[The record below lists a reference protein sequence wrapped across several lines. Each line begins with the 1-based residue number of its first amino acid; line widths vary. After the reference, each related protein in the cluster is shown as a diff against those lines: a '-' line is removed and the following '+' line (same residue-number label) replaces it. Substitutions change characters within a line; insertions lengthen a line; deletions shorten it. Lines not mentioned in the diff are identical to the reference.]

1 MDTSQIPAPNGQP
14 ESDRATA
21 EMFYQFAGQ
30 AYGSIGYE
38 NKTAAEL
45 ADRSAGELLADAQL
59 SMLQAIYHELRH
71 GHDLAAA
78 QTAALAEH
86 SAALSDHADQMARLG
101 SDLRGHGDA
110 LDRHR

>member
-1 MDTSQIPAPNGQP
+1 
-14 ESDRATA
+14 
-21 EMFYQFAGQ
+21 MFYQFAGQ

-45 ADRSAGELLADAQL
+45 ADRSADELLADAQL
-59 SMLQAIYHELRH
+59 SMLQAIYHELGH

-78 QTAALAEH
+78 LAGH